1 MSPRAEIER
10 ALRFIA
16 EHLDE
21 PLTVAQVARAAHLS
35 EFHFHRLFHAEVG
48 EPVGRFVTRRRL
60 ELAALRLAYERGRPI
75 TDVAL
80 SSGYSSPSNFAKAF
94 KAHFGCSPTDVRDG
108 VGGPDALYTVPPAL
122 SDDERRAR
130 AAACVPRM
138 ETSAGRDFASM
149 SGPGGY
155 GLADLESLW
164 QQLIAHARE
173 LGLCDDGPIDS
184 WGIPFDSPA
193 HARMPEG
200 RYAVF
205 TYRGP
210 VDGLDESYRT
220 IYSCWFPLSAVDP
233 DDYTLYQRYIG
244 AWERQRPR
252 RCGFLRPMGLL
263 STPKR
268 ILITGA
274 SRGIGKQA
282 ALTLASRGRAE
293 VLPMDVTDDAGTA
306 SAVAR
311 MLATGPCDVVVNN
324 AGTCFQ
330 GRFLTQEPDLLRQ
343 EMELNYFGAQRVTRA
358 VLPSMIARRDGT
370 IVNVSSLLGIVGTP
384 TTSNY
389 SGTKAALNA
398 WTHGLRGEVAQHG
411 VRMVLFVAPH
421 TQTALGAATEFD
433 GVRSLPVAYTVNE
446 LCRAIDRAP
455 RQYAASPVYRLLIRL
470 AGWFPAFMERQ
481 VAASVKR
488 LLSAG

>member
-1 MSPRAEIER
+1 
-10 ALRFIA
+10 
-16 EHLDE
+16 
-21 PLTVAQVARAAHLS
+21 
-35 EFHFHRLFHAEVG
+35 
-48 EPVGRFVTRRRL
+48 
-60 ELAALRLAYERGRPI
+60 
-75 TDVAL
+75 
-80 SSGYSSPSNFAKAF
+80 
-94 KAHFGCSPTDVRDG
+94 
-108 VGGPDALYTVPPAL
+108 
-122 SDDERRAR
+122 
-130 AAACVPRM
+130 
-138 ETSAGRDFASM
+138 
-149 SGPGGY
+149 
-155 GLADLESLW
+155 
-164 QQLIAHARE
+164 
-173 LGLCDDGPIDS
+173 
-184 WGIPFDSPA
+184 
-193 HARMPEG
+193 
-200 RYAVF
+200 
-205 TYRGP
+205 
-210 VDGLDESYRT
+210 
-220 IYSCWFPLSAVDP
+220 
-233 DDYTLYQRYIG
+233 
-244 AWERQRPR
+244 
-252 RCGFLRPMGLL
+252 MGLL

-282 ALTLASRGRAE
+282 ALTLASRGHAVVLAARDAAALAQVAAEIHAAGGRAE
-293 VLPMDVTDDAGTA
+293 VLPMDVTDDAATA
-306 SAVAR
+306 AAVAR

-330 GRFLTQEPDLLRQ
+330 GRFLTQAPDLLRQ

-358 VLPSMIARRDGT
+358 VLPSMIARREGT